1 VKILAV
7 MSITFREAVRD
18 KVLYNLVFF
27 ALLIMGVSTYLGQLA
42 LGRQLKIIQDVS
54 LASMSIFGLLIAIFV
69 GIGLVYKE
77 IQRRTIYTLLAKPIT
92 RGQFVLGKYF
102 GLVLTI
108 FLNVAVMAAAL
119 LVLQLIFAD
128 ANPVNWAVL
137 KAIYLILVEL
147 MLVTAV
153 AVFFSTF
160 STPTLSAM
168 FTLGVYIIG
177 RFSSDLVALS
187 ERSESVVLKYLT
199 LAFHYVLPNLEKFD
213 VKQLVV
219 HRVPIST
226 EYMLLSTL
234 YGAVYITLV
243 ISAAIFIFQRREF
256 K

>member
-1 VKILAV
+1 

-18 KVLYNLVFF
+18 KILYNLVFF

-42 LGRQLKIIQDVS
+42 LGKRIKVIQDVS

-77 IQRRTIYTLLAKPIT
+77 IQRRTIYTLLAKPIS
-92 RGQFVLGKYF
+92 RAQFILGKYF
-102 GLVLTI
+102 GLALTI
-108 FLNVAVMAAAL
+108 ILNVAVMAAAL
-119 LVLQLIFAD
+119 MVMQMIFVD
-128 ANPVNWAVL
+128 AEPVNWAVT

-147 MLVTAV
+147 MLITAV

-168 FTLGVYIIG
+168 FTLGVYTIG

-187 ERSESVVLKYLT
+187 ERSESTVLKYLARGFYY
-199 LAFHYVLPNLEKFD
+199 LLPNLEKFN
-213 VKQLVV
+213 VKGLVV
-219 HRVPIST
+219 HRIPISG
-226 EYMLLSTL
+226 EYMLISTL
-234 YGAVYITLV
+234 YGVVYITL
-243 ISAAIFIFQRREF
+243 IITAAILIFQRREF